1 MSWLDRL
8 MAGNEKNTLTEVDRR
23 PLYIPAD
30 APKKKAAPKVASPN
44 RESAELRL
52 LSGSKLANKELD
64 DGTFDPYN
72 TAAFNRSRRWDKI
85 SKQKAR

>member
-8 MAGNEKNTLTEVDRR
+8 LPQKNKNASTNATAR

-30 APKKKAAPKVASPN
+30 APKKAAPKVAEPTS
-44 RESAELRL
+44 ESAELRL
-52 LSGSKLANKELD
+52 LNNSQLATKELD

-72 TAAFNRSRRWDKI
+72 TGAFNRSSRWDKI